1 LISYLREIRQPYLS
15 TAPPPRRSASISHH
29 SATPIYLTNPQRSE
43 IDTSTS
49 LLLRDLDANIR
60 ELSTTESVR
69 TSTETILL
77 ERKYGKPNNVL
88 WRWATADGVDEPPK
102 NQEQRH
108 DEGRAQTLKTVRAS
122 VIWYLQAGLAQAM
135 ERRQEMVEIKA
146 EREREKERSVLWKMN
161 ANAPASR
168 ESMNGSATG
177 YQTKTDDR
185 GWKHDQTTESSYNPS
200 AVESQLSPE
209 QLQLFESEN
218 STLLN
223 YYNDTLKQVT
233 QAEKSVLEIASL
245 QQTLVSHLTTQGE
258 MIEQLVTDAQ
268 NTDENVRRGN
278 KELKKASERGSTAK
292 SVFWTTV
299 GICGFL
305 VTWDLV
311 F

>member
-1 LISYLREIRQPYLS
+1 
-15 TAPPPRRSASISHH
+15 
-29 SATPIYLTNPQRSE
+29 
-43 IDTSTS
+43 
-49 LLLRDLDANIR
+49 
-60 ELSTTESVR
+60 
-69 TSTETILL
+69 
-77 ERKYGKPNNVL
+77 
-88 WRWATADGVDEPPK
+88 
-102 NQEQRH
+102 
-108 DEGRAQTLKTVRAS
+108 
-122 VIWYLQAGLAQAM
+122 M

-161 ANAPASR
+161 ANAPPKR
-168 ESMNGSATG
+168 ESMNGSPSG
-177 YQTKTDDR
+177 YQPKSDAG
-185 GWKHDQTTESSYNPS
+185 GWKGDLPTDTSYDPA

-233 QAEKSVLEIASL
+233 QAEKSLLEIASL
-245 QQTLVSHLTTQGE
+245 QQTLVSHLNTQGE

-278 KELKKASERGSTAK
+278 KELKKASERESTAK
-292 SVFWTTV
+292 LVFWTTV

-305 VTWDLV
+305 ISWDLI

>member
-1 LISYLREIRQPYLS
+1 
-15 TAPPPRRSASISHH
+15 
-29 SATPIYLTNPQRSE
+29 
-43 IDTSTS
+43 
-49 LLLRDLDANIR
+49 LD
-60 ELSTTESVR
+60 STTESVR

-77 ERKYGKPNNVL
+77 ERKYGKPNNFI
-88 WRWATADGVDEPPK
+88 WRWATADGVDEPAK
-102 NQEQRH
+102 SQEQRD
-108 DEGRAQTLKTVRAS
+108 DEGRAQTLKTVRGS

-135 ERRQEMVEIKA
+135 ERRQEMVEIRA
-146 EREREKERSVLWKMN
+146 EREREKERSVLWKMS
-161 ANAPASR
+161 ANAPARR
-168 ESMNGSATG
+168 ESMNGSVAG
-177 YQTKTDDR
+177 LASNTDDR
-185 GWKHDQTTESSYNPS
+185 GQQYNPATDPSSDPS

-245 QQTLVSHLTTQGE
+245 QQTLISHLNTQGE

-292 SVFWTTV
+292 LVFWTTV

-305 VTWDLV
+305 ISWDLV

>member
-1 LISYLREIRQPYLS
+1 M
-15 TAPPPRRSASISHH
+15 
-29 SATPIYLTNPQRSE
+29 
-43 IDTSTS
+43 
-49 LLLRDLDANIR
+49 
-60 ELSTTESVR
+60 R
-69 TSTETILL
+69 TSTETTLL
-77 ERKYGKPNNVL
+77 ERKYGKPNTFL
-88 WRWATADGVDEPPK
+88 WRWATADDDEAPSEAQKSP
-102 NQEQRH
+102 EQRA
-108 DEGRAQTLKTVRAS
+108 DEGRAETLKTVRAS
-122 VIWYLQAGLAQAM
+122 VIWYLQVGLAQAM

-161 ANAPASR
+161 ANNNNNAPAHKRGGGGSV
-168 ESMNGSATG
+168 NGSAETEN
-177 YQTKTDDR
+177 R
-185 GWKHDQTTESSYNPS
+185 GRKYDPANDSSPYDP
-200 AVESQLSPE
+200 AALESQLSPE

-245 QQTLVSHLTTQGE
+245 QQTLISHLSTQGE
-258 MIEQLVTDAQ
+258 MIGQLVDDAQ
-268 NTDENVRRGN
+268 NTDENVRKGN

-292 SVFWTTV
+292 MVFWSTV

>member
-1 LISYLREIRQPYLS
+1 
-15 TAPPPRRSASISHH
+15 
-29 SATPIYLTNPQRSE
+29 
-43 IDTSTS
+43 
-49 LLLRDLDANIR
+49 
-60 ELSTTESVR
+60 LSTTESVR

-77 ERKYGKPNNVL
+77 ERKYGKPNSFI

-102 NQEQRH
+102 SQEQCD
-108 DEGRAQTLKTVRAS
+108 DEGRAQTQKTVRAS
-122 VIWYLQAGLAQAM
+122 IIWYLQAGLAQAM
-135 ERRQEMVEIKA
+135 ERRQEVVEIRA
-146 EREREKERSVLWKMN
+146 EREREKERSVLWKMS
-161 ANAPASR
+161 ANAPAMR
-168 ESMNGSATG
+168 ESMNGSAAG
-177 YQTKTDDR
+177 YQPRSDDR
-185 GWKHDQTTESSYNPS
+185 GWKHDPATKSSHDPS
-200 AVESQLSPE
+200 VVESQLSPE

-245 QQTLVSHLTTQGE
+245 QQTLVSHLATQGE

-292 SVFWTTV
+292 LVFWTTV

>member
-1 LISYLREIRQPYLS
+1 
-15 TAPPPRRSASISHH
+15 
-29 SATPIYLTNPQRSE
+29 
-43 IDTSTS
+43 
-49 LLLRDLDANIR
+49 
-60 ELSTTESVR
+60 
-69 TSTETILL
+69 
-77 ERKYGKPNNVL
+77 
-88 WRWATADGVDEPPK
+88 
-102 NQEQRH
+102 
-108 DEGRAQTLKTVRAS
+108 
-122 VIWYLQAGLAQAM
+122 M

-161 ANAPASR
+161 ANRPAKR

-177 YQTKTDDR
+177 FPDKIDDR
-185 GWKHDQTTESSYNPS
+185 EREYDPTTDPSYDPS
-200 AVESQLSPE
+200 MESQLSPE

-245 QQTLVSHLTTQGE
+245 QQTLVSHLNTQGE
-258 MIEQLVTDAQ
+258 MIEQLVFDAE
-268 NTDENVRRGN
+268 NTDENLRKGN

-292 SVFWTTV
+292 IVFWTTI

>member
-1 LISYLREIRQPYLS
+1 VRISTQ
-15 TAPPPRRSASISHH
+15 
-29 SATPIYLTNPQRSE
+29 
-43 IDTSTS
+43 
-49 LLLRDLDANIR
+49 
-60 ELSTTESVR
+60 
-69 TSTETILL
+69 TILL
-77 ERKYGKPNNVL
+77 ERKYGKPNSFI
-88 WRWATADGVDEPPK
+88 WRWATADGVDEAPK
-102 NQEQRH
+102 SQEQRD
-108 DEGRAQTLKTVRAS
+108 DEGSAQTLKAVRGS

-161 ANAPASR
+161 ANAPARR
-168 ESMNGSATG
+168 ESMNGSAAG
-177 YQTKTDDR
+177 YQPKTDDR
-185 GWKHDQTTESSYNPS
+185 GWKHDPASDSSYDPS
-200 AVESQLSPE
+200 TVESQLSPE

-233 QAEKSVLEIASL
+233 QAEKSVLEIATL
-245 QQTLVSHLTTQGE
+245 QQTLVSHLNTQGE
-258 MIEQLVTDAQ
+258 MIEQLVTDVE

-292 SVFWTTV
+292 LVFWTTV

-305 VTWDLV
+305 IGWDLI

>member
-1 LISYLREIRQPYLS
+1 M
-15 TAPPPRRSASISHH
+15 
-29 SATPIYLTNPQRSE
+29 
-43 IDTSTS
+43 D
-49 LLLRDLDANIR
+49 
-60 ELSTTESVR
+60 STTESVR

-77 ERKYGKPNNVL
+77 ERKYGKPNSFI
-88 WRWATADGVDEPPK
+88 WRWATADGVDEPAK
-102 NQEQRH
+102 SQEQRD
-108 DEGRAQTLKTVRAS
+108 DEGRAQTLKTVRGS

-135 ERRQEMVEIKA
+135 ERRQEIVGIRA
-146 EREREKERSVLWKMN
+146 EREREKERSVLWKMS
-161 ANAPASR
+161 ANAPAGR
-168 ESMNGSATG
+168 ESMNGSVAG
-177 YQTKTDDR
+177 LPSNTDDR
-185 GWKHDQTTESSYNPS
+185 GRQYNPATDPSSDPS
-200 AVESQLSPE
+200 AELSPE

-245 QQTLVSHLTTQGE
+245 QQTLISHLNTQGE

-292 SVFWTTV
+292 LVFWTTV

-305 VTWDLV
+305 ISWDLV